1 MEKLG
6 DVYIDLNQN
15 ETNID
20 DVNLNAIWVD
30 LDKGFN
36 LNFNLK
42 ISNQL
47 SLYFKFKLKDYYQII
62 LANNVNS
69 LSS

>member
-15 ETNID
+15 EANID

-30 LDKGFN
+30 LDKG
-36 LNFNLK
+36 
-42 ISNQL
+42 S
-47 SLYFKFKLKDYYQII
+47 
-62 LANNVNS
+62 
-69 LSS
+69 